1 MSRFIH
7 LEVQYRQIQPLA
19 ARRSLKSAMIK
30 SCGTGYVASWLI
42 KKLLENGYRV
52 RTTIRSSKHPDS
64 KKDLSYLTN
73 LPCASEKLQIFNADL
88 DLPESFDEAIQGCI
102 GVFHVAHPVDYGEK
116 EPEEVKVQ
124 RAINGTLGIL
134 KACLDSKTVK
144 RVIYTSSASTIM
156 FNDKG
161 LDVLNENHWSDI
173 DYIRSVKIFGV
184 SYMISKTLTE
194 KAALEFAEKHGL
206 DLVTVIPTIVNRPF
220 ICPRVP
226 SSVNFSMAMIFG
238 KKENCKYLGKIQ
250 MVHVDDVASAHIFLF
265 EYPHAKGW
273 YLCSAFD
280 ITIDKMFEFL
290 SARYPEYPI
299 PTLDSLKEIE
309 IECFT
314 RSDFSSKKL
323 LDTGFKY
330 KYRLEEIKKDLSY
343 LTNLPGAS
351 EKLQIFNADL
361 ALLESFDEAIQGCI
375 GVFHVAHPIDF
386 EDKEPE
392 EVKTQ
397 RAINAT
403 LGILKACLKSNRVK
417 RVVYIST
424 ASTIILN
431 GKGLDVLDE
440 RHWSDIDFVRSLN
453 CYGASYMISKT
464 LTEKA
469 TLEFAEKHGLDLV
482 TVIPIVIG
490 GPFICPLC
498 PVQ

>member
-1 MSRFIH
+1 MERCDDKGS
-7 LEVQYRQIQPLA
+7 V
-19 ARRSLKSAMIK
+19 
-30 SCGTGYVASWLI
+30 CVTGGTGYVASWLI

-52 RTTIRSSKHPDS
+52 RTTIRSSNNPDS
-64 KKDLSYLTN
+64 KKDLGYLTN

-102 GVFHVAHPVDYGEK
+102 GVFHVAHPVDYKEK
-116 EPEEVKVQ
+116 EPEEVKIQ

-144 RVIYTSSASTIM
+144 RVVYTSSASTIM

-161 LDVLNENHWSDI
+161 LDVLDENHWSDI
-173 DYIRSVKIFGV
+173 DYIRSVKIYGV

-206 DLVTVIPTIVNRPF
+206 DLVTVIPTVVNGPL

-250 MVHVDDVASAHIFLF
+250 MVHVDDVADAHIFVF
-265 EYPHAKGW
+265 EYPHAKGR

-330 KYRLEEIKKDLSY
+330 KYRLEEMSDETIQCCK
-343 LTNLPGAS
+343 
-351 EKLQIFNADL
+351 EKGFL
-361 ALLESFDEAIQGCI
+361 
-375 GVFHVAHPIDF
+375 
-386 EDKEPE
+386 
-392 EVKTQ
+392 
-397 RAINAT
+397 
-403 LGILKACLKSNRVK
+403 
-417 RVVYIST
+417 
-424 ASTIILN
+424 
-431 GKGLDVLDE
+431 
-440 RHWSDIDFVRSLN
+440 
-453 CYGASYMISKT
+453 
-464 LTEKA
+464 
-469 TLEFAEKHGLDLV
+469 
-482 TVIPIVIG
+482 
-490 GPFICPLC
+490 
-498 PVQ
+498 